1 MSVKAGELTL
11 GNNLK
16 GRLYMRARIFK
27 AAAATAA
34 ICTLAGASLVSAQ
47 TGTIGTTGPN
57 SNNQITSTAND
68 SIHHK
73 EGKDEGC
80 VV

>member
-1 MSVKAGELTL
+1 
-11 GNNLK
+11 
-16 GRLYMRARIFK
+16 MRARIFK

-68 SIHHK
+68 SINLVNSNSANV
-73 EGKDEGC
+73 GNDNSR
-80 VV
+80 VI